1 MKVLDKVIVVSG
13 GGSGMG
19 RELVLLLLKKGA
31 RVAAV
36 DINPV
41 SLKETISLTGETG
54 DRVSSHVV
62 DITDKKAV
70 DALPEKVIAAHGA
83 VDGLINNAG
92 IIQPFVRI
100 NDLEFD
106 AIDRV
111 LKINLYGLIY
121 MTKAFLPHLLKR
133 PVAHIIN
140 TSSMGGYLPVPGQTI
155 YGASK
160 AAAKLFSEGLNS
172 ELLNSNVRVSVVF
185 PGAIETNIAVNS
197 GVSIGAP
204 EDAESSS
211 MPTTPADK
219 AAEIIVDGIE
229 KDSYH
234 IMVGSD
240 AKLMNFL
247 VRLNPKGAAKFI
259 YKQMASLLPD

>member
-41 SLKETISLTGETG
+41 SLKETISLAGEIG
-54 DRVSSHVV
+54 NLVSSHVV
-62 DITDKKAV
+62 DITDKTAV

-204 EDAESSS
+204 ENAESSS